1 MAESIKSLTER
12 YRAYLFSASVPDL
25 KKYQRSLMRIVQKH
39 QGEPEY
45 QSLEAMISSF
55 DHRIALISGEL
66 PEKAI
71 FISCAEYS
79 DDDNPGDIIY
89 DNFYYS
95 YSEAAAFG
103 ALEYRESEDRK
114 NGITALEYYITE
126 DAVTPR
132 DDETP
137 EEAYLREQEE
147 FAAEMEAE
155 MDALQ
160 FSEAET

>member
-25 KKYQRSLMRIVQKH
+25 KKHQRALVRIVQKH

-45 QSLEAMISSF
+45 KALEAMVSSF

-95 YSEAAAFG
+95 YSEEAAAG
-103 ALEYRESEDRK
+103 ALDYRESEDRK
-114 NGITALEYYITE
+114 NGVTALEYYITE
-126 DAVTPR
+126 DTVTPR
-132 DDETP
+132 DGETP

-155 MDALQ
+155 MDKILS
-160 FSEAET
+160 SEEET